1 MKKGLVFIS
10 GFLLGVICTLP
21 ALFFI
26 GKAASSAVNPETGF
40 SYHSGVTL
48 SDRPIVFTES
58 FDFEVIQVVDKGALS
73 LCRSRDGN
81 PELGICP
88 SYLGATVFIVDDVR
102 NMFYDGQIVKVSEG
116 KKAYQIGI
124 YQYMTKTVKQ
134 SL

>member
-1 MKKGLVFIS
+1 MNKSLVFVG
-10 GFLLGVICTLP
+10 GFLLGVICTFL
-21 ALFFI
+21 AFFLI
-26 GKAASSAVNPETGF
+26 GNATSTTANPETGL
-40 SYHSGVTL
+40 SYLQGVTL
-48 SDRPIVFTES
+48 SDRLIEFDES